1 MSISLDIIASNLAAK
16 IAEIEGAT
24 VAGLYKAG
32 LMIEREAITRTP
44 KDTGNLRNSFLTI
57 RNENNVE
64 IKNTANYSLV
74 VHEDLQAKH
83 PVGEAKFLENAI
95 KAKEKEALEIIAD
108 SARKS
113 V

>member
-1 MSISLDIIASNLAAK
+1 MSLEQVVMNLSKK
-16 IAEIEGAT
+16 IKEIEGAT
-24 VAGLYKAG
+24 VTGLYKAG
-32 LMIEREAITRTP
+32 LMIEREAIERTP
-44 KDTGNLRNSFLTI
+44 KDTGNLRNSFKTI
-57 RNENNVE
+57 RHEKDVE

-95 KAKEKEALEIIAD
+95 KAKEKEALEIISD

>member
-1 MSISLDIIASNLAAK
+1 MSLEQIAMNLSKK
-16 IAEIEGAT
+16 IKEIEGAT
-24 VAGLYKAG
+24 VTGLYKAG
-32 LMIEREAITRTP
+32 LMIEREAIERTP
-44 KDTGNLRNSFLTI
+44 KATGNLRNSFKTI
-57 RNENNVE
+57 RHEKDVE

>member
-1 MSISLDIIASNLAAK
+1 MSLEQVAMNLSKK
-16 IAEIEGAT
+16 IKEIEGAT

-44 KDTGNLRNSFLTI
+44 KDTGNLRNSFLTT

-74 VHEDLQAKH
+74 VHEDLQARH
-83 PVGEAKFLENAI
+83 LIGEAKYLENAI

>member
-1 MSISLDIIASNLAAK
+1 MSLEQIAMNLSKK
-16 IAEIEGAT
+16 IKEIEGAT
-24 VAGLYKAG
+24 VTGLYKAG
-32 LMIEREAITRTP
+32 LMIEREAIERTP
-44 KDTGNLRNSFLTI
+44 KDTGNLRNSFLTT

>member
-1 MSISLDIIASNLAAK
+1 MSLEQVAMNLSEK
-16 IAEIEGAT
+16 IKEIEGAT

-44 KDTGNLRNSFLTI
+44 KDTGNLRNSFLTT

-74 VHEDLQAKH
+74 VHEDLQARH
-83 PVGEAKFLENAI
+83 LIGEAKYLENAI
-95 KAKEKEALEIIAD
+95 KAKTGDALKIIAEN
-108 SARKS
+108 ARKA

>member
-32 LMIEREAITRTP
+32 LMIEREAIERTP
-44 KDTGNLRNSFLTI
+44 KATGNLRNSFKTI
-57 RNENNVE
+57 RHEKDVE
-64 IKNTANYSLV
+64 IKNTADYALK
-74 VHEDLQAKH
+74 VHEDLQARHK
-83 PVGEAKFLENAI
+83 VGEAKYLENAI
-95 KAKEKEALEIIAD
+95 KAKTGDALKIIAD
-108 SARKS
+108 NARKA